1 MYWRIRVQSNSL
13 QKIQIETTFYRMLC
27 VCVCVCVCI
36 CLVIQSCPTLCDC
49 MDCRRPGFSV
59 HRILQARMLEWVAM
73 PFSKGYS
80 QSRDQTQVSRI
91 YIKVPRYLRRK
102 TEFLSSS
109 YEDSSAR
116 SMVLNSTCIKLYEP
130 GGIVETGSPVGLP
143 NLHGF
148 FRLAWWSQPLWSH
161 IILYITSPNLNFL
174 IWKTLS
180 LISEPWMHAKSL
192 QSCLTLCKP
201 IDCSLPGSSVHGILQ
216 AGILEWVAMPS
227 SRGSSWPRDQTHV
240 SYVSCRG
247 NRFFT
252 ASATWKPSQSLMRIL
267 I

>member
-1 MYWRIRVQSNSL
+1 MPWVGDWL
-13 QKIQIETTFYRMLC
+13 QKDTRKLSIKWLDSVSRTVVCQNLSYTSQISCTCTEGYVCKAIHCKKYKLKLHFIEC
-27 VCVCVCVCI
+27 SVCVCVCVCI
-36 CLVIQSCPTLCDC
+36 CLVIQSCPILCDR

-130 GGIVETGSPVGLP
+130 GGIVETCSPVGLP

-148 FRLAWWSQPLWSH
+148 FRLAW
-161 IILYITSPNLNFL
+161 
-174 IWKTLS
+174 
-180 LISEPWMHAKSL
+180 
-192 QSCLTLCKP
+192 
-201 IDCSLPGSSVHGILQ
+201 
-216 AGILEWVAMPS
+216 
-227 SRGSSWPRDQTHV
+227 
-240 SYVSCRG
+240 
-247 NRFFT
+247 
-252 ASATWKPSQSLMRIL
+252 
-267 I
+267 